1 MTFFLIIVLIG
12 VLFYLFRIQILKWF
26 LRRVGIYNASEE
38 ASRSQKRRGEREP
51 HRSPGEKV
59 DITTVDKRKFD
70 KGQGEYV
77 DFTEEKNTNPEQ

>member
-1 MTFFLIIVLIG
+1 MAFFLIILLIG

-26 LRRVGIYNASEE
+26 LRRAGMYNAS
-38 ASRSQKRRGEREP
+38 QEREP

>member
-12 VLFYLFRIQILKWF
+12 VLFYLFRVQILKWF
-26 LRRVGIYNASEE
+26 LRRAGMYNATQET
-38 ASRSQKRRGEREP
+38 SRSQKRRGERGP
-51 HRSPGEKV
+51 RRSPGEKV
-59 DITTVDKRKFD
+59 DITMVDKRKFD

>member
-1 MTFFLIIVLIG
+1 MTFFLIILLIG
-12 VLFYLFRIQILKWF
+12 VLFYLFRIQIRKWF
-26 LRRVGIYNASEE
+26 LRRAGMYNASQET
-38 ASRSQKRRGEREP
+38 SRSQKRRRERES